1 MTSRRMLTVAMV
13 AEARLAGF
21 RWLLEVGRVERCQDR
36 YAYEGCKR
44 HAIAVFSVVVCC
56 MTRGQV
62 GTMLTVGGM
71 VETTRYP
78 HTAKIL
84 QFGGRFDSEGVDL
97 ARIHI
102 PQLSLWTLW

>member
-1 MTSRRMLTVAMV
+1 MER
-13 AEARLAGF
+13 
-21 RWLLEVGRVERCQDR
+21 VGRSQVR

-44 HAIAVFSVVVCC
+44 HAIAVFDLQMYVC

-62 GTMLTVGGM
+62 GTVLTVGG
-71 VETTRYP
+71 VVKTARYP

-84 QFGGRFDSEGVDL
+84 QFGGRFDSEGVEL

-102 PQLSLWTLW
+102 PQLTLSTLWWGGAASAVPAGKGGDSAESRACDL